1 MAKKH
6 NRKHSKIDKLDPA
19 VKSEVESMIRSN
31 DFTYKEI
38 VEYIVQST
46 GEMISQAAVCRY
58 AQGLC
63 ESLESIRFAQETLR
77 AVNDEINRTP
87 DMDTTEGIIRILSH
101 ILLTNIQKL
110 SDDDFEDID
119 PLKLLKQASD
129 LIRASAYKRNLD
141 IKNKDIRFTSHV
153 RQGAF
158 HTCKVGA
165 ARDLRSRSERTDTDP
180 QRRALEQD
188 AETAVPCLCF
198 R

>member
-19 VKSEVESMIRSN
+19 VKSEVESMILSN

-38 VEYIVQST
+38 VEYITQST

-141 IKNKDIRFTSHV
+141 IKNKEITEMGFDTVKDKVFSALGRDDPELYKRLSEYLD
-153 RQGAF
+153 RKQAEMGEGA
-158 HTCKVGA
+158 
-165 ARDLRSRSERTDTDP
+165 
-180 QRRALEQD
+180 
-188 AETAVPCLCF
+188 
-198 R
+198 